1 MKKIEIK
8 IPKLFISKFFFLI
21 QPKGIEK
28 IVLIMQLLKVFV
40 ILWFL
45 QNWNQVT
52 EINIELLKFVWFYKN
67 IKNIL

>member
-21 QPKGIEK
+21 QQKGIEK